1 MRRYLLRRLVALV
14 PIWLLISFFAFLLA
28 SLAPGDPAE
37 VLLRRQSDQAP
48 SAEEVA
54 RVRHELGLDDPFPV
68 RYVRWVGAA
77 LHGDLGRSYR
87 TREPVLDELAS
98 RFVVTAQLA
107 VPALLLSLLIALPVG
122 VAAAVRHNSLVDH
135 GSRLASLLGASM
147 PSFWLGYVLIIVF
160 AVHWQLFPVAGRGGW
175 QHLVL
180 PASTLALGAGASLA
194 RLTRAS
200 LLDVLGEDYV
210 RTGRAKGL
218 RERAVVVRHALRNS
232 LIPVV
237 TVAGLR
243 FGHLLGG
250 AAIVETVFAWPG
262 LGKFVVDS
270 IYDRDY
276 PVIQGFVLFTGTVF
290 LLVNLAVD
298 LLYVRLDPKVRLA
311 GATSEAA
318 G

>member
-1 MRRYLLRRLVALV
+1 MSRYLVRRLVYVV

-37 VLLRRQSDQAP
+37 LLLRRQSDQAP
-48 SAEEVA
+48 TAEDIA
-54 RVRHELGLDDPFPV
+54 RVRGELGLDDPFPL
-68 RYVRWVGAA
+68 RYVRWVGNAVQ
-77 LHGDLGRSYR
+77 GDLGRSFR
-87 TREPVLDELAS
+87 TREAVLGELTS
-98 RFVVTAQLA
+98 RFVVTAELA

-122 VAAAVRHNSLVDH
+122 VVAAVRHNSLVDH
-135 GSRLASLLGASM
+135 ASRVASLLGSSM
-147 PSFWLGYVLIIVF
+147 PSFWLGYLLIIVF
-160 AVHWQLFPVAGRGGW
+160 SVQLRVFPVAGRGEW
-175 QHLVL
+175 RHLVL
-180 PASTLALGAGASLA
+180 PALTLALGAGASLA

-200 LLDVLGEDYV
+200 LLDNLGEDYV
-210 RTGRAKGL
+210 RTARSTGL

-232 LIPVV
+232 MVSVV

-290 LLVNLAVD
+290 LLVNLVVD
-298 LLYVRLDPKVRLA
+298 LLYVRLDPKVRLEGA
-311 GATSEAA
+311 GTPA
-318 G
+318 